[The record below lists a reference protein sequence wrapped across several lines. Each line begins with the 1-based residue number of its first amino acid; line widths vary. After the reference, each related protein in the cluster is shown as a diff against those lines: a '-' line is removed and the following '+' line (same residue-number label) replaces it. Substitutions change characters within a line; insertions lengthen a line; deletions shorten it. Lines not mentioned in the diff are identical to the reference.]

1 MPLSD
6 PAPRHPFH
14 TRTVTCRGF
23 RREDGQWDIE
33 GHLTDVKSYAFDNQW
48 RGSIEPGDPIHDM
61 WIRLTVTD
69 ELEVTAVEAVTDK
82 SPFRIC
88 PDVTPNFQRL
98 VGLRIGPGWTK
109 ATRARLGGTEGCTHL
124 VELLGP
130 VATTAFQTV
139 VPGLARER
147 TLRGEPEPDRAGRKP
162 PLLDTCHAF
171 ARDGEVV
178 RRLWPDFH
186 DGGPKGGA
194 REAGKEG

>member
-6 PAPRHPFH
+6 PAPREPFH

-33 GHLTDVKSYAFDNQW
+33 GRLTDVKSYAFDNQW
-48 RGSIEPGDPIHDM
+48 RGSIEPGDPVHDM

-88 PDVTPNFQRL
+88 PDITPNFQRL
-98 VGLRIGPGWTK
+98 VGLRIGPGWTR

-139 VPGLARER
+139 VPGLARVR
-147 TLRGEPEPDRAGRKP
+147 ALRGEPEPDRAGGRP
-162 PLLDTCHAF
+162 RLLDTCHAF
-171 ARDGEVV
+171 ASDGEVV

-186 DGGPKGGA
+186 DGARKSGA
-194 REAGKEG
+194 REAGEEG